1 MSGTSTLGPVRAE
14 PARPRA
20 ARWLHGRTARHPLAA
35 FLVLA
40 SGAGGS
46 LTTTVLLMTRGVLP
60 GGDLVARLPGAPD
73 ELAGLLLTLG
83 ALLPA
88 ALYVT
93 WAADGSDGLR
103 RLARRIVLWRVGLG
117 WWLLVLAG
125 LPVLTVLVAVAQGGS
140 LRSVQPLPFVAA
152 QAFHL
157 LLNLALVNLWE
168 EAAWSGVVQTRL
180 EERHSLYVAALLTA
194 VPFALVH
201 WPLAFFDGR
210 EATVA
215 GAAGALAGY
224 LVLGAIFR
232 PMLAVVLRGT
242 GRQRPAR
249 RRPAQH
255 VQPLEQHERDRR
267 RPAGRRGPR
276 ARRAGGRA
284 ARHRRRRRGGPRSPP
299 VASAAARGPQTVGV
313 AGGEAAPVDADLVIE
328 EGQALPQLG
337 QPGGDLGAVRL
348 QEGEPFRLV
357 AAPCRDELGV
367 AADGPDRHA
376 GGPQPGAHGDP
387 VEVEPVI
394 APPSAGGAADGG
406 DDQAGALVV
415 AQRVHA
421 DPGPAGG
428 LGDAQSRLGDRGT
441 RLGVRLRLDFE
452 HALNSSVGS

>member
-46 LTTTVLLMTRGVLP
+46 LTTTVLLVTRGVLP

-125 LPVLTVLVAVAQGGS
+125 LPVLTVLVAVAQGDS

-152 QAFHL
+152 QVFHL

-242 GRQRPAR
+242 GGSVLLVAVLHSMFNRSNNTNGIA
-249 RRPAQH
+249 AG
-255 VQPLEQHERDRR
+255 LLDGEDRGL
-267 RPAGRRGPR
+267 AVLVAALLVTAVG
-276 ARRAGGRA
+276 AVA
-284 ARHRRRRRGGPRSPP
+284 ARGHRPSRVRRRGAHRRS
-299 VASAAARGPQTVGV
+299 ASPAARRP
-313 AGGEAAPVDADLVIE
+313 
-328 EGQALPQLG
+328 
-337 QPGGDLGAVRL
+337 R
-348 QEGEPFRLV
+348 
-357 AAPCRDELGV
+357 
-367 AADGPDRHA
+367 
-376 GGPQPGAHGDP
+376 
-387 VEVEPVI
+387 
-394 APPSAGGAADGG
+394 
-406 DDQAGALVV
+406 
-415 AQRVHA
+415 
-421 DPGPAGG
+421 
-428 LGDAQSRLGDRGT
+428 
-441 RLGVRLRLDFE
+441 
-452 HALNSSVGS
+452 